1 MPRRDAGGAF
11 DANALEGLGRDS
23 RVWVAVADPGDDA
36 AREMYLP
43 ASIVTLGATET
54 IVRVDG
60 DASPRAVPAAAV
72 FPANPEVLE
81 GAEDLTQLSYLNE
94 PSVLHDLRHRY
105 HPDRDD
111 IYTRAGP
118 VLIAVNPFKPVPRLY
133 DTETRE
139 KYAGWKKTSGSG
151 SGASS
156 DASSAL
162 PPHVYEVASAA
173 YREMMTHGKDQAIV
187 ISGESG
193 AGKTETTKIAMRFL
207 AGDEDGKASK
217 KTGGASL
224 ERRVLRTNP
233 ILEAFGNAKTL
244 RNDNSSRFGKL
255 IDIAFDRGGEV
266 AGATIRTYL
275 LEKSRVCSQAAGE
288 RSYHAFYQLLA
299 GATDAQR
306 KELRLPKRDAS
317 HFAYLRAGVA
327 GVAGVDDRAAPWR
340 LSPRSGTSASPP
352 RRSTPSTASSRP
364 CCGSGTSSSRTK
376 PCAGRMTSRS
386 SRGKVPRGRRWRR
399 ARGFWARGGA
409 PRRCRARCEPRSFE
423 RAVSSWSA
431 SSTRA
436 RRRRRGT
443 PSRRRHTARCS
454 TGSWRGSTI
463 P

>member
-1 MPRRDAGGAF
+1 M
-11 DANALEGLGRDS
+11 
-23 RVWVAVADPGDDA
+23 
-36 AREMYLP
+36 
-43 ASIVTLGATET
+43 
-54 IVRVDG
+54 
-60 DASPRAVPAAAV
+60 
-72 FPANPEVLE
+72 
-81 GAEDLTQLSYLNE
+81 
-94 PSVLHDLRHRY
+94 
-105 HPDRDD
+105 
-111 IYTRAGP
+111 
-118 VLIAVNPFKPVPRLY
+118 LIAVNPFKPVPRLY

-327 GVAGVDDRAAPWR
+327 GVAGVDDRAAHAEVVAALRDVGFAPAEIDAVYRVVAAVLWLGNVEFEDEAVR
-340 LSPRSGTSASPP
+340 GEDDVAVVAREGPAREALETSA
-352 RRSTPSTASSRP
+352 RLLGA
-364 CCGSGTSSSRTK
+364 
-376 PCAGRMTSRS
+376 
-386 SRGKVPRGRRWRR
+386 
-399 ARGFWARGGA
+399 GA

-423 RAVSSWSA
+423 RAVSSWAA